1 MLKYVDMTAKTDD
14 SSSLSSGLLDR
25 TLKILRARSEE
36 LRARG
41 IVHAAVFGSV
51 ARGEDG
57 PDSDV
62 DLVVEVRLGVDSIE
76 VMRVEKA
83 LAADVGREVQII
95 SRCGLDHVRHAEI
108 FS

>member
-1 MLKYVDMTAKTDD
+1 MLKSVDMTAKTDD

-51 ARGEDG
+51 ARGEDE

-62 DLVVEVRLGVDSIE
+62 CHVVDVGRDVDWIE
-76 VMRVEKA
+76 GMRVEKA
-83 LAADVGREVQII
+83 CEAHVGRELQII
-95 SRCGLDHVRHAEI
+95 SRCGLHHVRHAYTCA
-108 FS
+108 